1 MAAPLSPAR
10 PALVL
15 AALLGSCV
23 VLLSLQV
30 RRSGG
35 GTLAEEWLLDASSV
49 LVRGTAGARS
59 AVSSFRGRFSSL
71 AALRTENEVLRARV
85 TELEAR
91 LHALGEAALER
102 DRLVRLLGAVPAPPA
117 GTRPARIVVVETA
130 GPFQSALLDRGRAD
144 DVLPGGAVVGEAGLL
159 GRVVAAGEHGA
170 RVQLLSDRTAATGIL
185 LPRTG
190 RTAVARGDGASGAAI
205 QYVPAIA
212 DVAVGDAVV
221 TSGTDGIY
229 PRGLAVGKIA
239 AVRRPSASL
248 FLELPVAIAAEPA
261 NEPLVFVFPPIRP
274 DVPAPPS
281 GSVPPSARPSP

>member
-23 VLLSLQV
+23 VLLSFQV

-35 GTLAEEWLLDASSV
+35 GTLAEEWVLDAASA
-49 LVRGTAGARS
+49 LVRGAT
-59 AVSSFRGRFSSL
+59 
-71 AALRTENEVLRARV
+71 ALRSGAAAVAERFATLSALRSENAALRARV
-85 TELEAR
+85 TGLEAQ
-91 LHALGEAALER
+91 LHALREAGLER

-144 DVLPGGAVVGEAGLL
+144 GVLPGGAVVGEAGLL
-159 GRVVAAGEHGA
+159 GRVVAAGERAA

-185 LPRTG
+185 LSRTA
-190 RTAVARGDGASGAAI
+190 RAAVARGDGASGTTL

-212 DVAVGDAVV
+212 DVAVGDEVL

-229 PRGLAVGKIA
+229 PRGLVVGKIS
-239 AVRRPSASL
+239 AVRRPGASL
-248 FLELPVAIAAEPA
+248 FLELPVELAADA
-261 NEPLVFVFPPIRP
+261 THEPLVFVFPPVKP
-274 DVPAPPS
+274 DVP
-281 GSVPPSARPSP
+281 VPMPAAAAGTERPAS

>member
-30 RRSGG
+30 RRTGG
-35 GTLAEEWLLDASSV
+35 GTLAEEWSLDAASV
-49 LVRGTAGARS
+49 LVRTTAGVRSTAAAVGERFATHARLR
-59 AVSSFRGRFSSL
+59 AEND
-71 AALRTENEVLRARV
+71 ALRAQV
-85 TELEAR
+85 TSQQVR
-91 LHALGEAALER
+91 LHALREAALER
-102 DRLVRLLGAVPAPPA
+102 DRMKALLGALPSPPE

-144 DVLPGGAVVGEAGLL
+144 GVEAGGAVVGEAGLL

-190 RTAVARGDGASGAAI
+190 RAAVARGDGGSGAAL

-212 DVAVGDAVV
+212 DVAVDDEVV
-221 TSGTDGIY
+221 TSGTDGVY
-229 PRGLAVGKIA
+229 PRGLLVGRIS
-239 AVRRPSASL
+239 AVRRPGASL
-248 FLELPVAIAAEPA
+248 FLELPVAVAADPMR
-261 NEPLVFVFPPIRP
+261 EPLVFVFPPIRP
-274 DVPAPPS
+274 EAPAPASAPS
-281 GSVPPSARPSP
+281 TAARPAP

>member
-1 MAAPLSPAR
+1 VAAPLSPAR

-30 RRSGG
+30 RRTGRA
-35 GTLAEEWLLDASSV
+35 TLAEEWLLDGSSI
-49 LVRGTAGARS
+49 LVRTTAGMRS
-59 AVSSFRGRFSSL
+59 SALSVRERFSSL
-71 AALRTENEVLRARV
+71 AALRAENDSLRARV
-85 TELEAR
+85 TSLEVR
-91 LHALGEAALER
+91 LHALREAGLER
-102 DRLVRLLGAVPAPPA
+102 DRLVRLLGAVPSPPE

-144 DVLPGGAVVGEAGLL
+144 GVEPGGAVVGEAGLL
-159 GRVVAAGEHGA
+159 GRVVAAGDRVA
-170 RVQLLSDRTAATGIL
+170 RIQLLSDRTAATGIL

-190 RTAVARGDGASGAAI
+190 RAAVARGDGASGANL

-212 DVAVGDAVV
+212 DVAVDDEVI

-229 PRGLAVGKIA
+229 PRGLVVGKIA
-239 AVRRPSASL
+239 AVRRPGASL
-248 FLELPVAIAAEPA
+248 FLELPVAVAADPMR
-261 NEPLVFVFPPIRP
+261 EPLVFVFPPVRA

-281 GSVPPSARPSP
+281 GSPTAARPAP